1 MWQFYSACIYCTL
14 YRVSLSDTEPTECG
28 GTGTWPGRGGGG
40 GGGEGGDK
48 SGQDQVVPV
57 PKSSTAGQM
66 RASLSAAASYSAT
79 SAGSSHRPF
88 FRMVSLVLFISAP
101 PVLTMPASSRC
112 NSLRW
117 MKKSQQVHIFSYLD
131 TQSNLIFLSFLQ
143 VIFYRFKDTIRYL
156 DSLFAPLRELYD
168 IIIGN

>member
-40 GGGEGGDK
+40 GGGGGRR
-48 SGQDQVVPV
+48 GQ
-57 PKSSTAGQM
+57 
-66 RASLSAAASYSAT
+66 
-79 SAGSSHRPF
+79 
-88 FRMVSLVLFISAP
+88 
-101 PVLTMPASSRC
+101 
-112 NSLRW
+112 
-117 MKKSQQVHIFSYLD
+117 KSQQVHIFSYLD